1 MGQEDLGRVQ
11 KDLGYHSQGVIRGLD
26 ERNITLDG
34 SAESK
39 EQKKAVKRDWL

>member
-1 MGQEDLGRVQ
+1 MGQEDLGRVR
-11 KDLGYHSQGVIRGLD
+11 KDLRYCSHGVIKGLD

-39 EQKKAVKRDWL
+39 EQKKAVERDRL